1 MVEPNFGIIIQ
12 ARLNSKRF
20 PKKVLKRLDGKNT
33 VLEFQISRVL
43 KEFDKKNIFIATTVN
58 KEDIKI
64 CRISKKNGIRFFRGS
79 EKNVM
84 KRYIDCAKKFKIETI
99 IRVTS
104 DCPLVDPRL
113 IKKMYNQFSKIKC
126 DYFSNTYPLK
136 DKTYPDGTDI
146 EIFKLKSLNKAY
158 SMIKNKS
165 DKEHVTTFLWKK
177 KNIFK
182 CKIYKSN
189 KDLSDFRFC
198 IDYKDDLI
206 LMKKIVKYLKKKN
219 LFGDAVHITNFIKK
233 NKKLTEIMEKNKIKV
248 IKYRKDLY

>member
-20 PKKVLKRLDGKNT
+20 PKKVLKKLDKKNS
-33 VLEFQISRVL
+33 VLQFQISRIS
-43 KEFDKKNIFIATTVN
+43 KEFAKKNIFIATTLN

-64 CRISKKNGIRFFRGS
+64 CRISKKNDVRFFKGP
-79 EKNVM
+79 EKNVI

-113 IKKMYNQFSKIKC
+113 MKKMYNQFSKIKC

-136 DKTYPDGTDI
+136 DSTFPDGTDI
-146 EIFKLKSLNKAY
+146 EIFKLKSLIKAY

-165 DKEHVTTFLWKK
+165 DKEHVTTFFWKK
-177 KNIFK
+177 KNIFR
-182 CKIYKSN
+182 CKIYKLS

-219 LFGDAVHITNFIKK
+219 LFGDAIDITNFLKK
-233 NKKLTEIMEKNKIKV
+233 NKKLNDISQKNKIKV

>member
-1 MVEPNFGIIIQ
+1 MVESNFGIIIQ

-20 PKKVLKRLDGKNT
+20 PKKVLKRLDKKNS
-33 VLEFQISRVL
+33 VLQFQISRIS
-43 KEFDKKNIFIATTVN
+43 KEFAKKNIFIATTLN

-64 CRISKKNGIRFFRGS
+64 CRISKKNDVRFFKGS
-79 EKNVM
+79 EKNVI

-113 IKKMYNQFSKIKC
+113 MKKMYNQFSKIKC

-136 DKTYPDGTDI
+136 DSTFPDGTDI
-146 EIFKLKSLNKAY
+146 EIFKLKSLIKAY

-165 DKEHVTTFLWKK
+165 DKEHVTTFFWKK

-182 CKIYKSN
+182 CKIYKLS

-206 LMKKIVKYLKKKN
+206 LIKKIVKYLKEKN
-219 LFGDAVHITNFIKK
+219 LFGDAIDITNFLKK
-233 NKKLTEIMEKNKIKV
+233 NKKLNDISKKNKIKV